1 MTFLMA
7 SCKIRSDWAKLKQ
20 LLIYL
25 SILFIVFSFSF
36 GYVFCPVLI
45 WFFFFFCQGL
55 IRQIRLC
62 PPVWMVSCCCPLTE
76 WHSSVKLNSFQL
88 KTVTC
93 SSPVPVRRCVASSS
107 SIFLHLSP
115 RSHPSTPL
123 RLLWA
128 GDRRQTHS
136 ALMDKTLPPPTHP
149 QLGSIVLTGEWT
161 AQHEHPKALVWMRLN
176 VSGVSELRRVI
187 RWTSGPTGRC
197 MFLQVWTVIEWLWKE
212 RCHFSWNHVY
222 ENI

>member
-1 MTFLMA
+1 
-7 SCKIRSDWAKLKQ
+7 
-20 LLIYL
+20 
-25 SILFIVFSFSF
+25 
-36 GYVFCPVLI
+36 
-45 WFFFFFCQGL
+45 
-55 IRQIRLC
+55 
-62 PPVWMVSCCCPLTE
+62 MVSCCCPLTE

-222 ENI
+222 KNIYVLTPELVFGVFFLGGVEEVRLSRVEVSLWMLSSHSDHDHAPL